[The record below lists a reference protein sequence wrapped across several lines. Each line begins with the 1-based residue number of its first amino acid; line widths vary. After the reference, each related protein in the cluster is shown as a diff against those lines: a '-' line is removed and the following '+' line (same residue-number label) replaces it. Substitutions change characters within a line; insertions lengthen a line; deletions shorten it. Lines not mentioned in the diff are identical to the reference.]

1 MVNVGKYTYHYY
13 VDPMGYFNFE
23 MDGIESLPQR
33 DVIGPLGTQII
44 CIHFGDDFL
53 CEKSVCDIVEG
64 NQVGSLC
71 I

>member
-1 MVNVGKYTYHYY
+1 MVLKVCHK
-13 VDPMGYFNFE
+13 E
-23 MDGIESLPQR
+23 MS
-33 DVIGPLGTQII
+33 LGTQII